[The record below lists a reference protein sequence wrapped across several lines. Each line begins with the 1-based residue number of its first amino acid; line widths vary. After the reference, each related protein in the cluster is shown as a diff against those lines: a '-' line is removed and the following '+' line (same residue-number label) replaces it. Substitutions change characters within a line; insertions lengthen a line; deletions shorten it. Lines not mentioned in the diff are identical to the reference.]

1 LRFGD
6 FEHGALLNND
16 YEFIIGEP
24 DQTRKAPVIE
34 YEDFMNPIVKMLK
47 KSTDAYVPPA
57 TPLWTGG
64 KESRTG
70 LIVPELI
77 FKYGNLNSHVRKF
90 PRIARWLI
98 PAVIKRFD
106 GYWSLKKNPARPKT
120 GIDEQTLAD
129 LKDFA
134 VSLGCHQIGFAEVP
148 KKWVFKEKS
157 VLYSHAIVLTMPMEK
172 ERMARAP
179 QISAG
184 KEVWRIYDRLGGA
197 SNRIAAF
204 LRSRGFAAQAGAALG
219 GDVNYPL
226 LAQKAGLGCIGKN
239 GLLISPGLGPSQRL
253 AAVYVSI
260 ENLPE
265 AQANSHLWI
274 ADFCE
279 SCNKCVRSCPA
290 GAIYRDKP
298 VAEDGGPR
306 HIDYIKCVGPFTQSM
321 GCSVCIRDCVF
332 FSQDYEKI
340 RRGFVKG

>member
-1 LRFGD
+1 LRFED

-57 TPLWTGG
+57 TPLWTGDI
-64 KESRTG
+64 ESRTG

-106 GYWSLKKNPARPKT
+106 GYWSLKKNPARPKI

-129 LKDFA
+129 LKDYA

-184 KEVWRIYDRLGGA
+184 KEVWRIYDR
-197 SNRIAAF
+197 
-204 LRSRGFAAQAGAALG
+204 LG

>member
-1 LRFGD
+1 MGLAHFGQGVPTVFQLSTGYGTRREDRRKEIPKIPLGRTQPSGERVFPGRPGSICLRFED
-6 FEHGALLNND
+6 FEHGALLNYD

-34 YEDFMNPIVKMLK
+34 YEDFMNPIVRMLK

-64 KESRTG
+64 KESRNG

-98 PAVIKRFD
+98 PAVIKRFG
-106 GYWSLKKNPARPKT
+106 GYSSLKKNPARPKI

-179 QISAG
+179 QISA
-184 KEVWRIYDRLGGA
+184 RQGG
-197 SNRIAAF
+197 
-204 LRSRGFAAQAGAALG
+204 
-219 GDVNYPL
+219 
-226 LAQKAGLGCIGKN
+226 LADL
-239 GLLISPGLGPSQRL
+239 
-253 AAVYVSI
+253 
-260 ENLPE
+260 
-265 AQANSHLWI
+265 
-274 ADFCE
+274 
-279 SCNKCVRSCPA
+279 
-290 GAIYRDKP
+290 
-298 VAEDGGPR
+298 
-306 HIDYIKCVGPFTQSM
+306 
-321 GCSVCIRDCVF
+321 
-332 FSQDYEKI
+332 
-340 RRGFVKG
+340 